1 MDNIEKIPNIGYND
15 SVLNNSFK
23 KGITNMLKICI
34 SGGPRRWQSIS
45 KQRVGK
51 NIIFEYLKEVQ
62 KSE

>member
-34 SGGPRRWQSIS
+34 SGGPGG
-45 KQRVGK
+45 GK
-51 NIIFEYLKEVQ
+51 AYRNNALAKTLSLNI
-62 KSE
+62 